1 MELDKRIQSA
11 LKPIKRQLSGQ
22 QLALLPA
29 TQVNDAVK
37 AIYVYRHDKPVLRA
51 KSQIDQKHASA
62 DKPSRLTTNTLE
74 EPPELSSCL
83 FSLPKRRP
91 GTHFQPEVTQK
102 TTRAPN
108 YQFPMPKTLP
118 WVTFPDRDR
127 PEHHQSYQTVNFPR
141 PNDALG
147 AISSPRSPRRPLDLA
162 NNSFSIPKRCPG
174 KHFQP
179 QVTQKP
185 TRAPKPSIFH
195 TRTMPWEPFPGQ
207 GHPEDHQSFQT
218 ALFVVE
224 L

>member
-37 AIYVYRHDKPVLRA
+37 AIYVYGHDKPGVRA

-74 EPPELSSCL
+74 GPPELSSCL

-91 GTHFQPEVTQK
+91 GKHFQPEVTQK

-141 PNDALG
+141 PNDVLE
-147 AISSPRSPRRPLDLA
+147 AISSPRSPRRLSGLP
-162 NNSFSIPKRCPG
+162 NCQFPMPK
-174 KHFQP
+174 
-179 QVTQKP
+179 
-185 TRAPKPSIFH
+185 
-195 TRTMPWEPFPGQ
+195 TMPWEPFG
-207 GHPEDHQSFQT
+207 
-218 ALFVVE
+218 LFW
-224 L
+224 

>member
-11 LKPIKRQLSGQ
+11 LKPIKRQLSDQ

-29 TQVNDAVK
+29 TQVNEAVK

-62 DKPSRLTTNTLE
+62 DKPSGLTTNTLE
-74 EPPELSSCL
+74 GPPELSSCL

-91 GTHFQPEVTQK
+91 AKHFQPEVTQK

-127 PEHHQSYQTVNFPR
+127 PEHHQSYQTVNFPL

-147 AISSPRSPRRPLDLA
+147 AISSPRSPRSPPDLP
-162 NNSFSIPKRCPG
+162 NCTFSMPKLCPG
-174 KHFQP
+174 SHFQP
-179 QVTQKP
+179 EIAQKT
-185 TRAPKPSIFH
+185 TRPRNQFIFH
-195 TRTMPWEPFPGQ
+195 AKTMPW
-207 GHPEDHQSFQT
+207 
-218 ALFVVE
+218 
-224 L
+224 